1 MHAICVLN
9 LVGIKGSLGGEVRE
23 RLSEDGDCSRIFIL
37 RCVKEPTPFLMPY
50 ACADG
55 PDMSHPPST
64 LIHNAVSEAPLG

>member
-1 MHAICVLN
+1 M
-9 LVGIKGSLGGEVRE
+9 RE